1 MKTLD
6 TQNKNSSP
14 IPIFITLFAF
24 LLLSPVSTALAVQVP
39 TDHSAKMS
47 SFSLS
52 TQKWKNRVLLIFAPS
67 SQSQAY
73 QQQMRLFAQH
83 KPGFSERDLVVV
95 RVLTE
100 GTSYAEGQQI
110 DEASA
115 TRLRDRF
122 GIGKGDFRVIL
133 VGKDGGTKRR
143 DGNPI
148 QASAIF
154 NEIDAMPMRRQE
166 MRR

>member
-1 MKTLD
+1 MNTSDAK
-6 TQNKNSSP
+6 NKNYSP
-14 IPIFITLFAF
+14 FPIFVTLFAF
-24 LLLSPVSTALAVQVP
+24 LLVSPVGIALAAQVP
-39 TDHSAKMS
+39 THHSAKMS

-52 TQKWKNRVLLIFAPS
+52 TQKWKNRVLLVFAPS
-67 SQSQAY
+67 SRSEAY
-73 QQQMRLFAQH
+73 QQQMQLFAQH
-83 KPGFSERDLVVV
+83 KPGFSDRDLVLV

-100 GTSYAEGQQI
+100 GTSSAVGQPI

-122 GIGKGDFRVIL
+122 GVGKGDFRVIL

-143 DGNPI
+143 DSNPV

-166 MRR
+166 MRK